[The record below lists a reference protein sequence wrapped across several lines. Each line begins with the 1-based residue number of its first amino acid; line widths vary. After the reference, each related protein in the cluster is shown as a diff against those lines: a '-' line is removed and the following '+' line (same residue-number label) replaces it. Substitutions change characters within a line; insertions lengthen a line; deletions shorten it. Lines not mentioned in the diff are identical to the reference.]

1 MTLLHDAVDEK
12 KFDVRISERHLA
24 RGVIKSEDFLKNISV
39 LPDDAQNAEWVSVEY
54 LQTLDMKKS

>member
-12 KFDVRISERHLA
+12 KYDVRISERHLA
-24 RGVIKSEDFLKNISV
+24 RGVIKSEDFLKNVSA
-39 LPDDAQNAEWVSVEY
+39 LPDDAQNAEWISVEY